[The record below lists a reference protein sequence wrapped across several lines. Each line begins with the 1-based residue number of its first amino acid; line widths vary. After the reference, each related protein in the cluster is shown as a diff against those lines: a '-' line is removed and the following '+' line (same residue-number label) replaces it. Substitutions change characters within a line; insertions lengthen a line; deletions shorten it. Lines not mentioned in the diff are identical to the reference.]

1 VAVNEAW
8 VALCGY
14 TQAEVHHKTLSSI
27 LHGPQTNSQIVQTTM
42 DRVMKNVVPANHDD
56 DDDEATNIHDANNSS
71 SNKEDMYVVNYK
83 KNGTTFI
90 NHVTISKLLLSDDQ
104 PDQQFLVGI
113 LEPVHTAPLRMVV

>member
-42 DRVMKNVVPANHDD
+42 DRVMKNVVHANDD
-56 DDDEATNIHDANNSS
+56 DDATTTTTTTTLPSIH
-71 SNKEDMYVVNYK
+71 VVNYK
-83 KNGTTFI
+83 KNGTSFI

>member
-1 VAVNEAW
+1 
-8 VALCGY
+8 
-14 TQAEVHHKTLSSI
+14 
-27 LHGPQTNSQIVQTTM
+27 M
-42 DRVMKNVVPANHDD
+42 DRVMKNVVHANHDD
-56 DDDEATNIHDANNSS
+56 DDTNIHDANS

-83 KNGTTFI
+83 KNGTSFI